1 LTAFRPVLVL
11 FIGCL
16 TALNAWAQDADSVG
30 PSPYEFTSETWLPPF
45 AERGFTWGG
54 NSGVFVQNENR
65 IFFLQRG
72 ETQLPDPVPAEYT
85 RFPGSM
91 GWNVL
96 RGQGRVWQNCIY
108 IVNSDGEVLEVWDHW
123 DHLFKGTDGPGPHR
137 IKISPYDPEN
147 RVWVIDETG
156 HIIYVFSNDGER
168 LLMTLG
174 EKNVPGNDETHY
186 NLPQDIVF
194 LPDGKFLIADGLG
207 NKRIVVRNA
216 DGSYHS
222 EFGDTGGTED
232 LFSSVHILALGP
244 DERLYAVDRD
254 AANIKVFEQVAAQG
268 SARYPSYDHVDTWG
282 GLDIPLS
289 IVVNED
295 SAWVTDLRPP
305 KLIKFDLSGNRE
317 YTWHLPTEGPHMW
330 IEMHSMA
337 VDNDGNLYGT
347 DNQAGRPQ
355 KLIPKAGA
363 DPDLLVQPQYI
374 PR

>member
-1 LTAFRPVLVL
+1 MSLIKPVIILVASFAVSSTL
-11 FIGCL
+11 L
-16 TALNAWAQDADSVG
+16 AQNSGTVG
-30 PSPYEFTSETWLPPF
+30 PTPYDFTSESWLPPF
-45 AERGFTWGG
+45 AEQGFTWGG
-54 NSGVFVQNENR
+54 NSGVFVQNQDR

-72 ETQLPDPVPAEYT
+72 ETELPSPIPDDYT

-96 RGQGRVWQNCIY
+96 RGQGRVWNNCIY
-108 IVNSDGEVLEVWDHW
+108 IVNAAGEVVEVWDQW
-123 DHLFKGTDGPGPHR
+123 DYLFTGTDGPGPHR

-174 EKNVPGNDETHY
+174 EKNVPGDDETHY

-222 EFGDTGGTED
+222 QFGEAGEAED
-232 LFSSVHILALGP
+232 QFASVHIMAVGP
-244 DERLYAVDRD
+244 DEKLYVVDRD
-254 AANIKVFEQVAAQG
+254 AANVKVFQQVE
-268 SARYPSYDHVDTWG
+268 SRSSSRYPRFEHVDTWG

-289 IVVNED
+289 IIVGED

-305 KLIKFDLSGNRE
+305 KLIKYDFEGNRQ
-317 YTWHLPTEGPHMW
+317 YTWHLPEEGPHMW
-330 IEMHSMA
+330 IEMHSLS
-337 VDNDGNLYGT
+337 VDSEGNLYAT

-355 KLIPKAGA
+355 KLVPKADA
-363 DPDLLVQPQYI
+363 DPALLVQPQYI